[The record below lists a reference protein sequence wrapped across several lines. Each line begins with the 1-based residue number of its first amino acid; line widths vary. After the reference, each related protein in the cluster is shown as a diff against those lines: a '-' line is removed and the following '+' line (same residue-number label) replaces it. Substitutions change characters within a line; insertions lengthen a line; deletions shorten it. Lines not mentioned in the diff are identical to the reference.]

1 MLRRLTSSSRVF
13 AFLSDFSVSANLLTK
28 MDSLELMRTRVVLT
42 EDFVA
47 NVSGM
52 DFPHTFPGIDLSWNL
67 EKFKEKFNIVIDY
80 IGKDSMEFDLIGL
93 DASISN
99 AFRRILIGEVA
110 TMAIENVYIMNNTG
124 VMHDEVLAQ
133 RLGLIP
139 INSDPRLFDFREGS
153 DDPPTDLNTLVFRLN
168 IKCTRNPHASA
179 SEINPSNKYIDSDV
193 FSKHLIWEP
202 QGDQVEK
209 FKDNPIRPYYDDILI
224 TKLRP
229 GQEIEAELH
238 CQKGIGKEHAK
249 WSPVA
254 TASYRLLP
262 DIQILKPITGKDA
275 EKFKNCFPEG
285 TVKIVQKNGVGHA
298 EIANPRKDTASREVL
313 RHAEFLDKVRLT
325 RVRDHF
331 IFSIESTGALPPQ
344 LLFQEA
350 SQILIEKCLNIKQ
363 ALIAMG
369 LPPTASE

>member
-1 MLRRLTSSSRVF
+1 
-13 AFLSDFSVSANLLTK
+13 
-28 MDSLELMRTRVVLT
+28 MDPLELKRTRVVLL
-42 EDFVA
+42 EDNIK
-47 NVSGM
+47 NVSSM
-52 DFPHTFPGIDLSWNL
+52 DFPHTFPGMDFSWDLDL
-67 EKFKEKFNIVIDY
+67 FKKNFDIIIDY
-80 IGKDSMEFDLIGL
+80 LSKDTMEFDIIGV

-99 AFRRILIGEVA
+99 ALRRILIGEVA

-124 VMHDEVLAQ
+124 VMHDEILAQ

-139 INSDPRLFDFREGS
+139 INADPRLFDFREGA
-153 DDPPTDLNTLVFRLN
+153 DDPPTDLNTLVFRLKV
-168 IKCTRNPHASA
+168 KCTRNPHASA
-179 SEINPSNKYIDSDV
+179 SEINPTNKYIDSEV
-193 FSKHLIWEP
+193 LSRHLVWEP

-209 FKDNPIRPYYDDILI
+209 FQDNGIRPYYDEILI

-262 DIQILKPITGKDA
+262 EIQILKPITGEDA
-275 EKFKNCFPEG
+275 EKFKKCFPEG
-285 TVKIVQKNGVGHA
+285 TVKVVMKDGVKHA

-313 RHAEFLDKVRLT
+313 RHAEFIDKVLLT

-331 IFSIESTGALPPQ
+331 IFSIESTGALAPQ

-350 SQILIEKCLNIKQ
+350 SQILIEKCLNVKQ

-369 LPPTASE
+369 LPPSTSMVE

>member
-1 MLRRLTSSSRVF
+1 M
-13 AFLSDFSVSANLLTK
+13 DFSWDLNL
-28 MDSLELMRTRVVLT
+28 
-42 EDFVA
+42 
-47 NVSGM
+47 
-52 DFPHTFPGIDLSWNL
+52 
-67 EKFKEKFNIVIDY
+67 FKKNFDIIIDY
-80 IGKDSMEFDLIGL
+80 LSKDTMEFDIIGV

-99 AFRRILIGEVA
+99 ALRRILIGEVA

-124 VMHDEVLAQ
+124 VMHDEILAQ

-139 INSDPRLFDFREGS
+139 INADPRLFDFREGA
-153 DDPPTDLNTLVFRLN
+153 DDPPTDLNTLVFRLQV
-168 IKCTRNPHASA
+168 KCTRNPHASA
-179 SEINPSNKYIDSDV
+179 SEINPTNKYIDSEV
-193 FSKHLIWEP
+193 LSRHLVWEP

-209 FKDNPIRPYYDDILI
+209 FQDNGIRPYYDEILI

-249 WSPVA
+249 WSPVG
-254 TASYRLLP
+254 TYRLFL
-262 DIQILKPITGKDA
+262 IYHFLNILDSAFCQSPGKTL
-275 EKFKNCFPEG
+275 KSSKKCFPEG
-285 TVKIVQKNGVGHA
+285 TVKVVMKDGVKHA

-313 RHAEFLDKVRLT
+313 RHAEFIDKVLLT

-331 IFSIESTGALPPQ
+331 IFSIESTGALAPQ

-350 SQILIEKCLNIKQ
+350 SQILIEKCLNVKQ

-369 LPPTASE
+369 LPPSTSMVE